1 MGMHLTAALTLERRR
16 VIDAAVAL
24 AVGDIY
30 DDVAFDRVVSAVK
43 RVLRQEEGPAVA
55 SRAPVIPFGAWRNK
69 PVDVVPTRELVGL
82 SKYLLRA
89 IQTPAKA
96 DWKASNYA
104 LLAAVRE
111 ELKRRTEEDLEEVS
125 PCL

>member
-1 MGMHLTAALTLERRR
+1 METHLVTTLTLERRR
-16 VIDAAVAL
+16 VIDAAVDL

-30 DDVAFDRVVSAVK
+30 DEVAFDRVVAAVK
-43 RVLRQEEGPAVA
+43 RVLRQEEGPAVT

-69 PVDVVPTRELVGL
+69 PVDVVPTRELLGL
-82 SKYLLRA
+82 SNYLTRA

-104 LLAAVRE
+104 LLAAVRA
-111 ELKRRTEEDLEEVS
+111 ELKRRTEDVEEVS